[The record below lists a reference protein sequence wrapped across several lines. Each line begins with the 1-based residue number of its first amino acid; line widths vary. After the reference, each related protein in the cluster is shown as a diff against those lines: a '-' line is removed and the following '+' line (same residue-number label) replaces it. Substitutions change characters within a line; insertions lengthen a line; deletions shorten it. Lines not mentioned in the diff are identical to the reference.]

1 MPEIE
6 RHGDLALDRQAAR
19 ALWQGQDVAMTEY
32 KIVAVLVSH
41 KGSLQTYR
49 AIYDLAHYEGFVAGS
64 GEHGHTTNVRSM
76 VKRIRKKFLAVDP
89 ASWRSGTCATWAT
102 GGSILSTEP
111 PGRQF
116 ADGCPGRLGLGRW
129 PGFVE
134 SDPR

>member
-6 RHGDLALDRQAAR
+6 CHGDLALDRQAAR

-76 VKRIRKKFLAVDP
+76 VKRIRKKFMAVDP
-89 ASWRSGTCATWAT
+89 GFSEIKNMQRIGYSW
-102 GGSILSTEP
+102 L
-111 PGRQF
+111 
-116 ADGCPGRLGLGRW
+116 
-129 PGFVE
+129 
-134 SDPR
+134 DPQR